1 MTAWKQKSNNLLD
14 KEPMLGLYGY
24 EPQLWGR
31 PKPKDG
37 VRNDNVT
44 RSRVAFKKLYGVELP
59 PWWPMHA
66 DGTPVTHAYRLICEA
81 YGSDLVPP
89 PLNSSMST
97 RIVDGVTVDFTDPA
111 VILQTLKHVSKISAG
126 QYAERPFVSVSMSLE
141 SILPF
146 GSAKITY
153 AGYRSEVQT
162 WVRIDLIVMF
172 MHGHFDAKSHVD
184 LGSSAK
190 FEGYFYPTVTPAF
203 LQQHGID
210 FDSCTLASSRLK
222 EIILGPRG
230 PWWAPYSVLISDV
243 NAILDDQIGGYNNT
257 VFGTKLIEFYAA
269 RGLSIP
275 PARQDTK
282 CSQASK
288 IPPKPNRVVPGLELP
303 IPAAA
308 ASSSLAP
315 PVAALSHNVQPDPP
329 PGLSLPPASRQTI
342 IDAPVAERLFP
353 KLPLLAGSF
362 DLEELPD
369 PPPGP
374 SLRGGLPLSEV
385 AAPSPCPDDVPDWDF
400 NEPVLETKPEPES
413 ELEDDP
419 ALEQR
424 LYLEELKEVWGVMV
438 EENAAKAMAA
448 AGWDCSRKAR
458 AISHKDN
465 PAKVIAEIVHALFL
479 EHNRLCMQS
488 NSIKDMFHNRI
499 ALDQAMEMEW
509 SHRGPKRNYDPQL
522 RVAGVYHTE
531 KRELM
536 QKCGYSE
543 RQRLQQYEVPKREG
557 YVKELLDRSTH
568 IRALFTHLFNLCR
581 TSRDVFADLSVADIN
596 VTLLLRLVYLDEARV
611 GVRGAHVIRNLASH
625 WQEVRDSE
633 CCVAVGYE
641 PQRVELRGTFAQ
653 AMHYAGFIILS
664 WGRWDDETQPP
675 ATINIVSNFP
685 PPGMRSLP
693 WFAKNFGFKTVE
705 DKDHNGKTF
714 STICLRRSSIA
725 DWPAK
730 SHWNVFDQKPRSCQ
744 AIIRRL

>member
-1 MTAWKQKSNNLLD
+1 M
-14 KEPMLGLYGY
+14 
-24 EPQLWGR
+24 
-31 PKPKDG
+31 
-37 VRNDNVT
+37 
-44 RSRVAFKKLYGVELP
+44 
-59 PWWPMHA
+59 
-66 DGTPVTHAYRLICEA
+66 
-81 YGSDLVPP
+81 
-89 PLNSSMST
+89 
-97 RIVDGVTVDFTDPA
+97 
-111 VILQTLKHVSKISAG
+111 
-126 QYAERPFVSVSMSLE
+126 
-141 SILPF
+141 
-146 GSAKITY
+146 
-153 AGYRSEVQT
+153 
-162 WVRIDLIVMF
+162 
-172 MHGHFDAKSHVD
+172 
-184 LGSSAK
+184 
-190 FEGYFYPTVTPAF
+190 
-203 LQQHGID
+203 
-210 FDSCTLASSRLK
+210 
-222 EIILGPRG
+222 
-230 PWWAPYSVLISDV
+230 
-243 NAILDDQIGGYNNT
+243 
-257 VFGTKLIEFYAA
+257 
-269 RGLSIP
+269 
-275 PARQDTK
+275 
-282 CSQASK
+282 
-288 IPPKPNRVVPGLELP
+288 
-303 IPAAA
+303 
-308 ASSSLAP
+308 
-315 PVAALSHNVQPDPP
+315 
-329 PGLSLPPASRQTI
+329 
-342 IDAPVAERLFP
+342 
-353 KLPLLAGSF
+353 
-362 DLEELPD
+362 
-369 PPPGP
+369 
-374 SLRGGLPLSEV
+374 RGGLPLSEV

-509 SHRGPKRNYDPQL
+509 SNRGPKRNYDPQL

-543 RQRLQQYEVPKREG
+543 RQRMQQYEVPKREG

-568 IRALFTHLFNLCR
+568 IRTLFTHLFDLCR

-633 CCVAVGYE
+633 CCVTVGYE

-705 DKDHNGKTF
+705 DKDHNGKNIFHHLFTAVKYSRLAGEIALECF
-714 STICLRRSSIA
+714 RPEAEKLPGNYTMAMSHTVTGRTPRGWTPLHCLAHGSDVLLLNRCIMKELLDNKIVDVAQFDSCTNDKVS
-725 DWPAK
+725 
-730 SHWNVFDQKPRSCQ
+730 VFC
-744 AIIRRL
+744 